1 MKVFK
6 SNFMQLLLRTKLYV
20 VESLIG
26 VLLHPEIAGSFVEK
40 KKKLPIFKKKKKPI
54 IGLLSACIYRA
65 LAKPIIRLRSA
76 CIYRAVEQD
85 HIIRC
90 LDMIHRLDS

>member
-40 KKKLPIFKKKKKPI
+40 KKICPFFKKKKNP
-54 IGLLSACIYRA
+54 
-65 LAKPIIRLRSA
+65 
-76 CIYRAVEQD
+76 
-85 HIIRC
+85 
-90 LDMIHRLDS
+90 